1 MYKLFTDKLE
11 NFEAKIRL
19 EGASLKKS
27 KARLVIESTDFDLL
41 FKGSIDESGRVKVPI
56 KRLKGLLDENTQGTI
71 KLEVIAEDTYFTPWE
86 STFKVEAS
94 RKVTVEVVTQKEKSE
109 KETLSEVEIISQP
122 TISEK
127 QHIINI
133 VKMLVKEDINIE
145 NLSIKKTKVNSI
157 IAEYIQD
164 NPIQENQ
171 RTQVIDKVVKILEKK
186 K

>member
-133 VKMLVKEDINIE
+133 VKMLVPNF
-145 NLSIKKTKVNSI
+145 LSVNFI
-157 IAEYIQD
+157 FY
-164 NPIQENQ
+164 
-171 RTQVIDKVVKILEKK
+171 LL
-186 K
+186 

>member
-41 FKGSIDESGRVKVPI
+41 FKGTIDESGRVKVPI

-94 RKVTVEVVTQKEKSE
+94 RKVTVEVVTQKEKQG